1 MTLLHEQDLF
11 SSFLLPI
18 TRNSATPYQEA
29 FSLTFLTNILILD
42 HFVSSKPLNNIREKH
57 TRLDSIM
64 APTIYV
70 VRHAQG
76 HHNVNVNQLLL
87 LALFSPSDH
96 LLEPTS
102 PT

>member
-11 SSFLLPI
+11 PSFLLPI
-18 TRNSATPYQEA
+18 TLNPARPHEET
-29 FSLTFLTNILILD
+29 FSLTFLPNILILD
-42 HFVSSKPLNNIREKH
+42 NFVVCTRLNKIQEKH
-57 TRLDSIM
+57 TRLDPIM

-76 HHNVNVNQLLL
+76 HHNVNVNRLLL

-96 LLEPTS
+96 LSEPASST
-102 PT
+102 